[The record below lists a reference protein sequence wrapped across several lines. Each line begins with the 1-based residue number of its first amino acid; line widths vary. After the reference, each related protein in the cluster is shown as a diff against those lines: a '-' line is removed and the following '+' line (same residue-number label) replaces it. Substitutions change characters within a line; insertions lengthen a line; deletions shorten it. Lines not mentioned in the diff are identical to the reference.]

1 MRAIIFFLR
10 HSVFKFATYFSS
22 PSLWL
27 IKSNFELS
35 RLSNFFF
42 FHLFIFLFGSSLK
55 SFIFLLSNREMIVCD
70 KNSFTYIVS
79 SDKGSWSRADQI
91 STFSMIKK
99 KPYKNK
105 QPWSNE
111 FFKFRMKYSE
121 VTKIMLLNLLKFRL
135 SKLIFTIN
143 IVAWHAKKST
153 LLSYGSQTIV

>member
-70 KNSFTYIVS
+70 KTASLTLLAVTKVAEAGQIKYQLSRWSKRNPTKIS
-79 SDKGSWSRADQI
+79 SLDQTNFLSLGWKFGS
-91 STFSMIKK
+91 
-99 KPYKNK
+99 YKN
-105 QPWSNE
+105 NA
-111 FFKFRMKYSE
+111 FKPVEIQAR
-121 VTKIMLLNLLKFRL
+121 
-135 SKLIFTIN
+135 
-143 IVAWHAKKST
+143 
-153 LLSYGSQTIV
+153 